1 MKDALRELTHRPQ
14 QHLTTFLVVVVG
26 SMFGSGLI
34 GSVGLLQKMTD
45 PTGEAGGTLLVM
57 LVLTSM
63 TFFAVALFVSSM
75 VVVNTFSIVVAG
87 RIQQLAL
94 MRLIGAKAATLRRAI
109 AGEGL
114 IIGLVGSAVGLV
126 LGAAVT
132 WVLSLWGEAKNAGLD
147 LQSTALN
154 PWMIAPAVIVVVTSW
169 MAAWN
174 GARPVLSVSP
184 LEGTRRTV
192 EPTGRSLRRRSGA
205 LGASIALVG
214 MGALLI
220 AGGMLLAAGNPV
232 GILPAVFGG
241 LLSFAGIAVGA
252 AWVMPV
258 FFRLSALVIGH
269 GTPGRMAVGNAKR
282 YPLRSARTSM
292 SLVIGITLVVM
303 FGTVGSTVKS
313 VVDIMAS
320 SEAYDPGQ
328 IAVVHQMID
337 NALLFV
343 YGMIAF
349 AVVIA
354 VIGVANNMR
363 SAIMQRRR
371 ELGMLRT
378 IGLSTGQMWRMIF
391 GESGQ
396 LTLSAACLGIPLG
409 VLYGWVGTYCMFAS
423 VKGVGFFGPA
433 LPWGILAIV
442 VLGCAVITA
451 VATAIPARSVARDSP
466 VRALATV

>member
-14 QHLTTFLVVVVG
+14 QHLSTFLVVIVG

-34 GSVGLLQKMTD
+34 GSVGLLRKIMD

-57 LVLTSM
+57 LVMTSM
-63 TFFAVALFVSSM
+63 TFFAIALFVSAM

-94 MRLIGAKAATLRRAI
+94 LRLIGAKASTLRRAI

-132 WVLSLWGEAKNAGLD
+132 SGLSLWGEAKNPGME

-154 PWMIAPAVIVVVTSW
+154 PWMIAPAVIVVLTSW
-169 MAAWN
+169 LAAWN

-184 LEGTRRTV
+184 LEGSRRTV
-192 EPTGRSLRRRSGA
+192 EPTGRNLRRRGGP
-205 LGASIALVG
+205 LGASIALVV
-214 MGALLI
+214 MGALI
-220 AGGMLLAAGNPV
+220 MAGGMLLSTGNPV

-241 LLSFAGIAVGA
+241 LLSFTGIAIGA
-252 AWVMPV
+252 AWVMPI
-258 FFRLSALVIGH
+258 FFRASALVIGH

-282 YPLRSARTSM
+282 SPLRSARTSM

-303 FGTVGSTVKS
+303 FGTVGTTVKA
-313 VVDIMAS
+313 VVDKMAT
-320 SEAYDPGQ
+320 SEEYDTGQ
-328 IAVVHQMID
+328 IAVVHLMID
-337 NALLFV
+337 NVLLFI

-349 AVVIA
+349 AVIIA

-378 IGLSTGQMWRMIF
+378 VGLSVGQMWRMIF
-391 GESGQ
+391 DESGQ

-409 VLYGWVGTYCMFAS
+409 VFYGWVGTYCMFAS
-423 VKGVGFFGPA
+423 VKGVGFFGPS

-442 VLGCAVITA
+442 VVGCALITA

-466 VRALATV
+466 VRVLATL